1 MMGIHMRFLSFLIH
15 SLSLWLNIS
24 HMTRQHLNNYH
35 STSIHIKEK
44 IKSLHGFGPV
54 LTNIFWKLLNTKHD
68 LINFSCHELSFS
80 D

>member
-35 STSIHIKEK
+35 STSRMVGLQWLGD
-44 IKSLHGFGPV
+44 S
-54 LTNIFWKLLNTKHD
+54 
-68 LINFSCHELSFS
+68 
-80 D
+80 